1 MKMRYLLVGLVLLL
15 LLPFSVSAERTLPL
29 VVDRADLLSESEER
43 ELAGRLDRVS
53 AELQCEIAV
62 VTVSSLGG
70 KKAEAFADDFFDQN
84 GYGYGDEDD
93 GVLLLIAVTERA
105 WHITTHGFAHAAL
118 GNGALDGLE
127 DRMTPSLSA
136 GQYDKAFKTFAL
148 GCEYYVRYERDPSS
162 VDQDSIWRSYLKDE
176 PRPGVILLIAAAL
189 GVVISFLIVN
199 GMKAKLT
206 SVRSRDDA
214 NDYVRAGSF
223 SLTKS
228 RDIFLYHTVSRVRRD
243 SDRSSG
249 GSHRSSSGRSH
260 GGRGGRF

>member
-43 ELAGRLDRVS
+43 ELANRLDRLS
-53 AELQCEIAV
+53 AELRCEIAV

-70 KKAEAFADDFFDQN
+70 KTAEAFADDFFDEN
-84 GYGYGDEDD
+84 GYGCGAEDD
-93 GVLLLIAVTERA
+93 GVLLLIAMTERE
-105 WHITTHGFAHAAL
+105 WHITTHGSARAAL
-118 GNGALDGLE
+118 SSGGFDGLE

-148 GCEYYVRYERDPSS
+148 GCEYYLRYERDPSS
-162 VDQDSIWRSYLKDE
+162 VSEDSVWQSYLKDA
-176 PRPGVILLIAAAL
+176 PRPGVLLLIAASL
-189 GVVISFLIVN
+189 GIVCSFLIVN
-199 GMKAKLT
+199 GMKSKLT

-214 NDYVRAGSF
+214 NDYIRAGSF

>member
-1 MKMRYLLVGLVLLL
+1 MKMRYLLVGMVILL

-43 ELAGRLDRVS
+43 ERAGRLDRVS

-176 PRPGVILLIAAAL
+176 PRPGVILLIAALMGMGVGGGGLLVLAL
-189 GVVISFLIVN
+189 VWLFDIPQRTAQGINLAAFVVSAASSMLIAV
-199 GMKAKLT
+199 
-206 SVRSRDDA
+206 SVVLETKRQLDD
-214 NDYVRAGSF
+214 
-223 SLTKS
+223 L
-228 RDIFLYHTVSRVRRD
+228 LVSRNYD
-243 SDRSSG
+243 SIS
-249 GSHRSSSGRSH
+249 
-260 GGRGGRF
+260 